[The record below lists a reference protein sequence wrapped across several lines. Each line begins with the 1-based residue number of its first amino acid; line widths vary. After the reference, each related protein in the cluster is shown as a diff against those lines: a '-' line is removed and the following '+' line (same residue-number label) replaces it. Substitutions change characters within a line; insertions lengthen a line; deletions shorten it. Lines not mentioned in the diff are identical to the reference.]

1 MLGLWDGKINYTW
14 EELRG
19 LLRIAH
25 FINSKYK
32 TTSIMIWLLGKKKAG
47 VQQQTH
53 VTQLKEKKPFQ
64 NIHNHYVIM
73 GVNKQLLPRSRA
85 VKHLITECMG
95 VLKECGTI
103 CTERKF
109 F

>member
-32 TTSIMIWLLGKKKAG
+32 TTSIMIWLLGKKKSWGPTANSCHTTEG
-47 VQQQTH
+47 
-53 VTQLKEKKPFQ
+53 KKPFQ